1 VCSESRGRDIYHDVA
16 GGCDVANPTYY
27 FDLVAQ
33 GVDFAGAIDV
43 SNIATQEPEVADV
56 RKQDMTPNA
65 PTAVE
70 ISDEKKAQLKKS
82 GKELDFITPTHS
94 LGVQSIV
101 NILYVRWLADLT
113 VYLSGSDSKLKL
125 AVKV

>member
-1 VCSESRGRDIYHDVA
+1 MTRVLVTHHVHLLSRCDSVIVLEGGRIKHH
-16 GGCDVANPTYY
+16 GSY

-56 RKQDMTPNA
+56 RKQDMTPKA

-70 ISDEKKAQLKKS
+70 ISDEKKAQLNVKKVACRA
-82 GKELDFITPTHS
+82 L
-94 LGVQSIV
+94 LM
-101 NILYVRWLADLT
+101 LT
-113 VYLSGSDSKLKL
+113 TLRPCAIALL
-125 AVKV
+125 T